1 MPRLEVPTGG
11 LRVAVPSQPVIT
23 PVTTPKMAL
32 FLTTLAPSKAAGVAG
47 IRISNVNTDIQLEEL
62 DAHVNRIIEFVL
74 HPIVN
79 NDTKKVTAVA
89 ITQMGLSG
97 TPHLL
102 SPAQRAALA
111 LITNELKQF
120 KAAGL
125 ANTAIATS

>member
-1 MPRLEVPTGG
+1 MTPEEFHKYYPRLLGWIDNT
-11 LRVAVPSQPVIT
+11 LRVHAENARTV
-23 PVTTPKMAL
+23 
-32 FLTTLAPSKAAGVAG
+32 APSKAAGVAG